1 MPCALSRRERETPHL
16 LMETSEF
23 NGDGDIEK
31 EYQKSLFYERVVTD
45 IWNIRRRRTNL
56 EDKDCFYFISN
67 FEQFREDL
75 DMKQNS
81 RLQNLASLDW
91 TSVITGDHLF
101 EGGGIVT

>member
-1 MPCALSRRERETPHL
+1 M
-16 LMETSEF
+16 
-23 NGDGDIEK
+23 
-31 EYQKSLFYERVVTD
+31 
-45 IWNIRRRRTNL
+45 

-67 FEQFREDL
+67 FERFREDL

-81 RLQNLASLDW
+81 RLQNLAPLDW